1 MSDDSIRCVPESLV
15 QAGIKFSEKAQQ
27 VLSVHHDLDT
37 FSQTLHDS
45 LPNEKSQLSIDK
57 FWSDWSTQLLNMAAE
72 IENIAILLG
81 NAAVAYVTTD
91 AAIVKAFHGDPSE
104 VNAEIDNLKGELQT
118 LTDNNNTFKTQ
129 FDTEKNYD
137 TEVKNR
143 EHQEQEDVR
152 KDGVTYTG
160 TAMNGKGGTFKFHL
174 DKNGKI
180 TVLNPDGSVSESQ
193 PTRIMLPDGTVLDSG
208 SQKAKDMYNNS

>member
-1 MSDDSIRCVPESLV
+1 MGDDSIRCVPESLV
-15 QAGIKFSEKAQQ
+15 QAGIKFSEKALQ
-27 VLSVHHDLDT
+27 VLSIHHDLDT

-57 FWSDWSTQLLNMAAE
+57 FWTQWSKLLLDMAAE

-81 NAAVAYVTTD
+81 NAAVAYVETD
-91 AAIVKAFHGDPSE
+91 AAIVKAFHGDPTE
-104 VNAEIDNLKGELQT
+104 VNAEIDKLKGEIKT

-137 TEVKNR
+137 TQVN
-143 EHQEQEDVR
+143 HQEQKEQEDVR
-152 KDGVTYTG
+152 KDNVTYEG
-160 TAMNGKGGTFKFHL
+160 SAMNGKSAFKFHL

-180 TVLNPDGSVSESQ
+180 ITLNPDGSVSDTLV
-193 PTRIMLPDGTVLDSG
+193 TRVRLPDGTVLDSG

>member
-1 MSDDSIRCVPESLV
+1 MSDDSIRCVPETLV
-15 QAGIKFSEKAQQ
+15 QAGIKFSEKALQ

-57 FWSDWSTQLLNMAAE
+57 FWVNWSKQMLNMAAE

-81 NAAVAYVTTD
+81 NAAVAYVETD
-91 AAIVKAFHGDPSE
+91 AAIVKAFHGDPTE
-104 VNAEIDNLKGELQT
+104 VNAEIDKLKGELQT

-137 TEVKNR
+137 TQVNQQEQK
-143 EHQEQEDVR
+143 EQEDVR
-152 KDGVTYTG
+152 KDNVTYKG
-160 TAMNGKGGTFKFHL
+160 NAMNGKGGVFEFHL

-180 TVLNPDGSVSESQ
+180 IVINPDGSVSETQ
-193 PTRIMLPDGTVLDSG
+193 PTRIMLPDGTVLDAG

>member
-27 VLSVHHDLDT
+27 VLSIHHDLDT

-57 FWSDWSTQLLNMAAE
+57 FWSNWSTQMLNMATE

-81 NAAVAYVTTD
+81 NAAVAYVETD
-91 AAIVKAFHGDPSE
+91 AAIVKAFHGDPTE
-104 VNAEIDNLKGELQT
+104 VNAEIDKLKGEIQT

-137 TEVKNR
+137 TEVKDR
-143 EHQEQEDVR
+143 EKQEAEKVR
-152 KDGVTYTG
+152 KDNVTHTG
-160 TAMNGKGGTFKFHL
+160 NAMNGKGGPFKFRL
-174 DKNGKI
+174 DENGKI
-180 TVLNPDGSVSESQ
+180 TVINPDGSVSEAQ